1 VNDRRDT
8 PDAAGSRIA
17 LALQWAI
24 EATGDP
30 ALAAA
35 DWLARDLSP
44 RHAGAFALLA
54 DPSASLD
61 ELRRAKTV
69 FKTMRVMGE
78 TPADRDLAAR
88 LYAATIAAA
97 LVHHGERIS
106 TQNDASVIRALSSL
120 ELDAALP
127 DSIRHVASLALQRLQ
142 RGSITPRGEA

>member
-1 VNDRRDT
+1 VSDRRDT

-30 ALAAA
+30 ALGAA
-35 DWLARDLSP
+35 DWLVRDLSP

-54 DPSASLD
+54 DPAATLE

-78 TPADRDLAAR
+78 TPGDRDLAAR

-106 TQNDASVIRALSSL
+106 TQNDASVMRALSSL

-142 RGSITPRGEA
+142 RGSITPRGDA

>member
-1 VNDRRDT
+1 MSDRRDT

-30 ALAAA
+30 ALGAA
-35 DWLARDLSP
+35 DWLVRDLSP

-54 DPSASLD
+54 DPAATLE

-78 TPADRDLAAR
+78 TPGDRDLAAR

-106 TQNDASVIRALSSL
+106 TQNDASVMRALSSL

-142 RGSITPRGEA
+142 RGSITPRGDA